1 MQITGYNLVI
11 INISNNKGTIVIIKK
26 RRKIESWIQ
35 MNTKYVIVWKRFL
48 NKIDKTK
55 EHMQIECKGNNLK
68 KSYLIGVSYKPSW
81 TLFSSINNNWDK
93 NNVIGDVNIDK
104 PLDTNRFL

>member
-35 MNTKYVIVWKRFL
+35 MNTKYVIV
-48 NKIDKTK
+48 
-55 EHMQIECKGNNLK
+55 
-68 KSYLIGVSYKPSW
+68 
-81 TLFSSINNNWDK
+81 
-93 NNVIGDVNIDK
+93 
-104 PLDTNRFL
+104 